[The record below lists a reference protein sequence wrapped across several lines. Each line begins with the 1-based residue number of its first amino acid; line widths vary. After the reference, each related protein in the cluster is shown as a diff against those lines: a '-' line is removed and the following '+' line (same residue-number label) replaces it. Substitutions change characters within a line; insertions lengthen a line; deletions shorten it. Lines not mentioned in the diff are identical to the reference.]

1 MTATD
6 IQEVLRY
13 FDGVKRC
20 SEGQYMARCPC
31 HDDKKQSLSIG
42 RGQKGVV
49 LKCQAGCDTRDII
62 ARVGLR
68 ACDLF
73 YEQEKPQGKRRIVA
87 TYNYPGGVQK
97 LRYSDKSFSWR
108 QPDGKGGWIYS
119 RKGIK
124 PSLYLSGEL
133 SDGIAVVEGEKD
145 ADNLHRLGWDA
156 VSGADG
162 AGPGKWKPE
171 YTKQLKGLS
180 VCIFQDNDDV
190 GKAYAQETAAA
201 LHNVCKRVFLFDL
214 SKVWPDIPL
223 HADVS
228 DLIEKFG
235 DEKACE
241 MIAQLATSTP
251 EWEPAPPEED
261 PFLSCFKT
269 LDTFDE
275 EEATWLVPGWIPE
288 GQITLMAADGGIGKT
303 TLWCN
308 LIAAISSGRRCILD
322 PPDHT
327 RTAQK
332 VAFLTTEDS
341 VRKKL
346 KKKLRLAGANMS
358 NVITPDFLA
367 DKDGVLRGLKFG
379 TNEME
384 RFIKHFRPSLC
395 VFDPVQGF
403 VPPDINMGSRNAM
416 RDCMA
421 PLISLGEETGTTFI
435 VVCHTN
441 KRKGAFGRDRIADSA
456 DLWDVSR
463 SVMMAGYT
471 EDQGIR
477 YLSNEKNNY
486 CELQETLL
494 FSIDS
499 DGQAQA
505 EGTSWKRDR
514 EYTQESAA
522 NVSAPKRE
530 DCKDWVLHEL
540 DEAGGA
546 MPSKDMDDKATL
558 AGYSFRTLRRAK
570 EDLKKTGEI
579 KYFQTGGGK
588 EKTWHIQKAS
598 VFTELPDDTETPWS
612 NDLLN

>member
-1 MTATD
+1 MITTD
-6 IQEVLRY
+6 IQDLLRH

-73 YEQEKPQGKRRIVA
+73 YEQEKPQEKRRIVA

-124 PSLYLSGEL
+124 HSLYTAGEL

-171 YTKQLKGLS
+171 YTEQLKGLS

-201 LHNVCKRVFLFDL
+201 LHNVCKSVYLFDL

-228 DLIEKFG
+228 DLVEKFG

-251 EWEPAPPEED
+251 EWEPPKEPDIFDSFGFYSVPDLTPEEKKPPEFIVD
-261 PFLSCFKT
+261 GMIPCGMTFLSGAPKIRKSFMALQIASAVATGSPFLSHNTTKC
-269 LDTFDE
+269 DVGYFDLE
-275 EEATWLVPGWIPE
+275 GSKSRVSFRAERMSMKIPRNVF
-288 GQITLMAADGGIGKT
+288 ITNSITERLADGLVDKLRQLHRARPSIR
-303 TLWCN
+303 
-308 LIAAISSGRRCILD
+308 LIIIDTYSRARGMVRSGGANAYD
-322 PPDHT
+322 AD
-327 RTAQK
+327 
-332 VAFLTTEDS
+332 VAFLE
-341 VRKKL
+341 
-346 KKKLRLAGANMS
+346 
-358 NVITPDFLA
+358 
-367 DKDGVLRGLKFG
+367 
-379 TNEME
+379 
-384 RFIKHFRPSLC
+384 
-395 VFDPVQGF
+395 PVQ
-403 VPPDINMGSRNAM
+403 R
-416 RDCMA
+416 MA
-421 PLISLGEETGTTFI
+421 LEENIAVVFI
-435 VVCHTN
+435 HHD
-441 KRKGAFGRDRIADSA
+441 KKGAGFASDSFERLSGTMGISGSSDCVINLVADGK
-456 DLWDVSR
+456 R
-463 SVMMAGYT
+463 
-471 EDQGIR
+471 
-477 YLSNEKNNY
+477 
-486 CELQETLL
+486 
-494 FSIDS
+494 F
-499 DGQAQA
+499 DGKA
-505 EGTSWKRDR
+505 TM
-514 EYTQESAA
+514 EYT
-522 NVSAPKRE
+522 PR
-530 DCKDWVLHEL
+530 D
-540 DEAGGA
+540 
-546 MPSKDMDDKATL
+546 
-558 AGYSFRTLRRAK
+558 AK
-570 EDLKKTGEI
+570 GGEI
-579 KYFQTGGGK
+579 KLVFDERFGEWQEIVESKPDLRGNPVCNWIIENAPDRQKEGK
-588 EKTWHIQKAS
+588 MFSYDDVIKGAYGCFVDNPGTKVREQIDPHKD
-598 VFTELPDDTETPWS
+598 ELFSCYGIGVQMGVKSHGDRGIRVI
-612 NDLLN
+612 NLL

>member
-171 YTKQLKGLS
+171 YTEQLKGIS

-251 EWEPAPPEED
+251 EWEPPKEPDIFDSFGFYSVPDLTPEEKKPPEFIVD
-261 PFLSCFKT
+261 GMIPCGMTFLSGAPKIRKSFMALQIASAAATGSPFLSHNTTQCDVAY
-269 LDTFDE
+269 LDLEGSKSRVSFRAE
-275 EEATWLVPGWIPE
+275 RMSMKIPRNVF
-288 GQITLMAADGGIGKT
+288 ITNSITERLADG
-303 TLWCN
+303 LV
-308 LIAAISSGRRCILD
+308 D
-322 PPDHT
+322 
-327 RTAQK
+327 
-332 VAFLTTEDS
+332 
-341 VRKKL
+341 
-346 KKKLRLAGANMS
+346 KLRQLHRA
-358 NVITPDFLA
+358 
-367 DKDGVLRGLKFG
+367 
-379 TNEME
+379 
-384 RFIKHFRPSLC
+384 RPSIRLIIIDTYSRARGSYKNFG
-395 VFDPVQGF
+395 VNAYDADVALLEPVQ
-403 VPPDINMGSRNAM
+403 R
-416 RDCMA
+416 MA
-421 PLISLGEETGTTFI
+421 LEENIAVVFI
-435 VVCHTN
+435 HHD
-441 KRKGAFGRDRIADSA
+441 KKGAGFASDSFERLSGTMGISGSSDCVINLVADGK
-456 DLWDVSR
+456 R
-463 SVMMAGYT
+463 
-471 EDQGIR
+471 
-477 YLSNEKNNY
+477 
-486 CELQETLL
+486 
-494 FSIDS
+494 F
-499 DGQAQA
+499 DGKA
-505 EGTSWKRDR
+505 TM
-514 EYTQESAA
+514 EYT
-522 NVSAPKRE
+522 PR
-530 DCKDWVLHEL
+530 D
-540 DEAGGA
+540 
-546 MPSKDMDDKATL
+546 
-558 AGYSFRTLRRAK
+558 AK
-570 EDLKKTGEI
+570 GGEI
-579 KYFQTGGGK
+579 KLVFDERFGEWQEIVESKPDLRGNPVCNWIIENAPDRQKEGK
-588 EKTWHIQKAS
+588 MFSYDDVIKGAYGCFVDNPGTKVREQIDPHKD
-598 VFTELPDDTETPWS
+598 ELFSCYGIGVQMGVKSHGDRGVRII
-612 NDLLN
+612 NLL